1 MKRIRGVLSVLLLG
15 VCLSGCW
22 KNPSEEGIEYLEN
35 GQYEEAIEQFEEAIE
50 KEVNVGDAY
59 RGIGIAKWE
68 QEDFEG
74 ARDAFESALEN
85 NAQKTGTIYNFIGI
99 CELKLEDPDSA
110 INYFRLGLG
119 QEDIS
124 EELKQEMQYNVIVAY
139 EQAED
144 WESAKVKLKEYL
156 NDYPDDQNAQKE
168 LEFLETR

>member
-1 MKRIRGVLSVLLLG
+1 MKRIRVVLSVLLLG
-15 VCLSGCW
+15 VCLSGCG

-110 INYFRLGLG
+110 INYCRLCLG

-139 EQAED
+139 EQAKD

>member
-1 MKRIRGVLSVLLLG
+1 M
-15 VCLSGCW
+15 
-22 KNPSEEGIEYLEN
+22 
-35 GQYEEAIEQFEEAIE
+35 
-50 KEVNVGDAY
+50 NVGDAY

>member
-1 MKRIRGVLSVLLLG
+1 MREKSFGRR
-15 VCLSGCW
+15 
-22 KNPSEEGIEYLEN
+22 NRYLEN

>member
-1 MKRIRGVLSVLLLG
+1 M
-15 VCLSGCW
+15 
-22 KNPSEEGIEYLEN
+22 
-35 GQYEEAIEQFEEAIE
+35 
-50 KEVNVGDAY
+50 GDAY

-139 EQAED
+139 
-144 WESAKVKLKEYL
+144 
-156 NDYPDDQNAQKE
+156 
-168 LEFLETR
+168 